1 MRYTIFKQNKPRGFA
16 FKPRYY
22 DAEKEALDARVA
34 QIEKQVALEKEGKTA
49 DASDLRSKIK
59 SQWGHGQSRKKANKK
74 SNLRVALIAGVL
86 LLLFYLFIYTDFQ
99 LPF

>member
-1 MRYTIFKQNKPRGFA
+1 MRYTIFKQKKPRGFG

-22 DAEKEALDARVA
+22 DAEKEALDARIA

-49 DASDLRSKIK
+49 DASDLRSRIK
-59 SQWGHGQSRKKANKK
+59 SQWGHGKSRKKANKK

>member
-1 MRYTIFKQNKPRGFA
+1 MRYTIFKQKKPRGFG

-22 DAEKEALDARVA
+22 DAEKEALDARIA